1 LEDRAVWC
9 VCLFV
14 DASCRATDEIRT
26 RPRPELLSSPI
37 NKLHGNQLILQHRSR
52 NLNASRVIRI
62 LFKIAGGGGGA
73 AAAAAA
79 EGHETRHR
87 PVEHQVR
94 GGVYNKKGFE
104 TLHLSM
110 ATNNSGH
117 QGSCI
122 PLSWVWWGDQHPN
135 ER

>member
-1 LEDRAVWC
+1 MS
-9 VCLFV
+9 
-14 DASCRATDEIRT
+14 ASNRATDEIRT

-62 LFKIAGGGGGA
+62 LFKIAGGTA
-73 AAAAAA
+73 ASAA

-94 GGVYNKKGFE
+94 GGENHHSYRI
-104 TLHLSM
+104 T
-110 ATNNSGH
+110 ANSFSLFFFFFCLILFLKSALPSNTIH
-117 QGSCI
+117 RVVQLRTCTK
-122 PLSWVWWGDQHPN
+122 L
-135 ER
+135 

>member
-1 LEDRAVWC
+1 MFFLENSSMGGFD
-9 VCLFV
+9 
-14 DASCRATDEIRT
+14 RATDEIRT

-94 GGVYNKKGFE
+94 GGENPHSYRI
-104 TLHLSM
+104 T
-110 ATNNSGH
+110 ANSFSLFLLFNSVPQISSSIKH
-117 QGSCI
+117 NSQGGAPSC
-122 PLSWVWWGDQHPN
+122 
-135 ER
+135 E